1 MPAARL
7 TLIAAGT
14 VAMLGTA
21 AAAARY
27 TPPVDEV
34 ACRPADRV
42 LGRPSAIPAAVAAAA
57 RSGRLLV
64 ANQGSDAA
72 TIVDLATGATT
83 QLDTGD
89 GPHEAAV
96 SADGR
101 WGIVS
106 NYGERAGEGFD
117 GNRLFVIDMAAARIA
132 RVIETGDYRGL
143 HDVAFIPGRP
153 TRALVTAQTSRR
165 VVEVDVVSG
174 EFAGTVPTGGD
185 RSHMLA
191 IGPDG
196 RTVFTTNEGTAT
208 ISRLDLPR
216 RAFVRTFPA
225 TDQVEGIAVAAGGR
239 EIWVGEPALGAVTV
253 RDAETGAT
261 LATLTGFRYPVRIVP
276 TREGDRVVISDP
288 GCRNIVVA
296 DGATRRILTTLR
308 VENDPPALVGDVA
321 PGGRVA
327 FASVSAESAVV
338 AIDLEA
344 GTIVG
349 RHRTGRHPDGLEWG
363 PRPDRSSP

>member
-1 MPAARL
+1 MPTTRL
-7 TLIAAGT
+7 AVIAAAT
-14 VAMLGTA
+14 VTLLGAA

-27 TPPVDEV
+27 TPPVDEA
-34 ACRPADRV
+34 ACLPADLV
-42 LGRPSAIPAAVAAAA
+42 LGRPSAAAAAATAAA

-72 TIVDLATGATT
+72 TVVDLATGATT

-96 SADGR
+96 SDDGR
-101 WGIVS
+101 WGLVS
-106 NYGERAGEGFD
+106 NYGERNGNGFD
-117 GNRLFVIDMAAARIA
+117 GNRLFVIDMAAGRIA
-132 RVIETGDYRGL
+132 RVIETGEYRGL

-165 VVEVDVVSG
+165 VVEVDAASG
-174 EFAGTVPTGGD
+174 RIEGTIPTGGD

-196 RTVFTTNEGTAT
+196 RTVFTTSEGTAT
-208 ISRLDLPR
+208 VSRLDLPAH
-216 RAFVRTFPA
+216 AFVRAFPA
-225 TDQVEGIAVAAGGR
+225 TERVEGIAVAAGGR

-261 LATLTGFRYPVRIVP
+261 LATLPGFRYPVRIVP
-276 TREGDRVVISDP
+276 TREGDRVIISDP

-327 FASVSAESAVV
+327 FASVSAESAVL

-344 GTIVG
+344 GTIVA
-349 RHRTGRHPDGLEWG
+349 RHPTGRHPDGLAWG
-363 PRPDRSSP
+363 P